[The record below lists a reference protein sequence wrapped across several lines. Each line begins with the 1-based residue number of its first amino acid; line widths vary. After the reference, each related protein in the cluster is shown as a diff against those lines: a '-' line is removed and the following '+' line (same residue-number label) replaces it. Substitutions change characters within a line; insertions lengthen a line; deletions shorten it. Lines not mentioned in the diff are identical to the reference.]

1 MASTMVTRNTG
12 TVGMVTE
19 PVQIVHE
26 DDCGKF
32 AHETY
37 DIVMRKAQLWL
48 GGVLLWKMC

>member
-1 MASTMVTRNTG
+1 MASTVVIRDTG

-26 DDCGKF
+26 DDCGEF

-37 DIVMRKAQLWL
+37 DIVIGKAQLSL